1 MPESVSGQVLLSLT
15 EPSSLLSLR
24 IPGSTLFSGCG
35 RCPAI
40 PLPDLMNFAC
50 GYLHLG
56 THQRLLATAVLVSGA
71 SSRTSLKV
79 CATKG
84 PAASTSSS
92 VFSATGVALIS
103 TEPVFLLCGP
113 APSPYRK
120 EGCCSLSTVLL
131 SEPGA
136 GGGGGGGEECFAVA
150 FPLFFSAGNESMS
163 SNFCSSILVLAFF
176 IVSF

>member
-1 MPESVSGQVLLSLT
+1 MPESISGQVLLSST

-24 IPGSTLFSGCG
+24 TPDSPLFSGCG

-56 THQRLLATAVLVSGA
+56 IHQRLLATAVLVSGA

-79 CATKG
+79 CAAKG

-92 VFSATGVALIS
+92 VFSVTGVALIS

-136 GGGGGGGEECFAVA
+136 GRRGEKCFAVA
-150 FPLFFSAGNESMS
+150 FPLFFSAGNERMS
-163 SNFCSSILVLAFF
+163 SNFCSSILVLACF